1 MKPGLSENDIQDIL
15 LGREA
20 QQYAPSLKVFVYVQW
35 ELLKNWKELRH
46 NTIRYYGVQ
55 KSDDVKQKTNNH
67 QTKEA
72 LMHLNDKI
80 AIASQLT
87 PLTYQNTSS

>member
-1 MKPGLSENDIQDIL
+1 MLD
-15 LGREA
+15 REV
-20 QQYAPSLKVFVYVQW
+20 QQYTAKDLCLCSVVRIVE
-35 ELLKNWKELRH
+35 ELEKNYDIP
-46 NTIRYYGVQ
+46 NTIRYDGVQ
-55 KSDDVKQKTNNH
+55 KSDDAKQKTNNH

-87 PLTYQNTSS
+87 PLTY